1 VRIDLK
7 SVVLKGEILLICDSQ
22 MKKYALYSFIAIIVL
37 TLILVYGL
45 QKPNSPETV
54 LGSRITDSS
63 VKIQSSD
70 TTLSPSDSIGKN
82 QILIIYP
89 LGKENLKGKN
99 VLITMGGMGAK
110 LKWVQKWTEELYKAK
125 LKEFNIGMI
134 IVVKGPVEEYYDS
147 REIEIKEMTKRF
159 VAAYQQYGFNET
171 FLIVHSSGVFPAHQM
186 FDFLYIGG
194 DDPHNKSTKMRKLE
208 VLDPKGI
215 TKNRIT
221 YIMLD
226 GELGIPKGYTLTEK
240 MVKNLKKIYSFYA
253 VDSKTKTLS
262 GMAHEAK
269 KVQKEF
275 PGKTVLYEYK
285 AKDSGCNPG
294 AKWCVHETLITTRP
308 HNPAKY
314 DLEKDYQFFDPTRK
328 VVTGYMGVVK
338 NGKWE

>member
-1 VRIDLK
+1 MKKIIIIVFVFIVSFLTLFTFVNNSSDDK
-7 SVVLKGEILLICDSQ
+7 KTVVLAG
-22 MKKYALYSFIAIIVL
+22 
-37 TLILVYGL
+37 
-45 QKPNSPETV
+45 
-54 LGSRITDSS
+54 
-63 VKIQSSD
+63 KINSD
-70 TTLSPSDSIGKN
+70 TSLIDSASQNSIDFTPSDSIGKN
-82 QILIIYP
+82 QIVIIYP
-89 LGKENLKGKN
+89 SGKENLKGRN

-125 LKEFNIGMI
+125 LNEFNIGMI

-147 REIEIKEMTKRF
+147 REIEIKKMTKRY
-159 VAAYQQYGFNET
+159 VAAYQEYGFNET
-171 FLIVHSSGVFPAHQM
+171 YLIVHSSGVFPAHQM

-194 DDPHNKSTKMRKLE
+194 DDPNNKSMKMRKLE
-208 VLDPKGI
+208 VLDPEGI

-253 VDSKTKTLS
+253 VDAETKTFS
-262 GMAHEAK
+262 GMAKEAK
-269 KVQKEF
+269 MVKNKFQDE
-275 PGKTVLYEYK
+275 TILYEYI
-285 AKDSGCNPG
+285 AENSGCNRD

-308 HNPAKY
+308 HNPAGY
-314 DLEKDYQFFDPTRK
+314 DLEKDYQFFDSTRK

>member
-1 VRIDLK
+1 MKTKI
-7 SVVLKGEILLICDSQ
+7 VVGITLLSG
-22 MKKYALYSFIAIIVL
+22 M
-37 TLILVYGL
+37 LILIFGITWSPV
-45 QKPNSPETV
+45 PPETV
-54 LGSRITDSS
+54 LDSRITDSS

-70 TTLSPSDSIGKN
+70 TTLSPSDSVGKD

-89 LGKENLKGKN
+89 LGKEKLKGKN

-110 LKWVQKWTEELYKAK
+110 LKWVQKWTEELYKAR

-159 VAAYQQYGFNET
+159 VTAYQQYGFNET
-171 FLIVHSSGVFPAHQM
+171 YLIVHSSGVFPAHQM

-194 DDPHNKSTKMRKLE
+194 DDPTTKKMNARKLE
-208 VLDPKGI
+208 ILDPKGI

-226 GELGIPKGYTLTEK
+226 GELGIPKGYTLKEK
-240 MVKNLKKIYSFYA
+240 MVENLKKIYSFYA
-253 VDSKTKTLS
+253 VDAETGTRS
-262 GMAHEAK
+262 GMAHEAI
-269 KVQKEF
+269 KVKYAFQT
-275 PGKTVLYEYK
+275 KTTLYKYI
-285 AKDSGCNPG
+285 AKNSGCKPD

-308 HNPAKY
+308 HNPARY
-314 DLEKDYQFFDPTRK
+314 DLEKDYQFFDSTRK

>member
-1 VRIDLK
+1 LK
-7 SVVLKGEILLICDSQ
+7 KPIILVFV
-22 MKKYALYSFIAIIVL
+22 FIISLL
-37 TLILVYGL
+37 TLLTFVN
-45 QKPNSPETV
+45 NSSEDKKAEV
-54 LGSRITDSS
+54 LAG
-63 VKIQSSD
+63 KINSD
-70 TTLSPSDSIGKN
+70 TSLLGINSLDSNELSPADSIGRD

-89 LGKENLKGKN
+89 LGKENLKGRN

-125 LKEFNIGMI
+125 LKDFNIGMI

-147 REIEIKEMTKRF
+147 REIEIKEMIKRF

-194 DDPHNKSTKMRKLE
+194 DDPKIKSTQIRKLE
-208 VLDPKGI
+208 VLDPEGI

-226 GELGIPKGYTLTEK
+226 GELGIPNGYPLKEK
-240 MVKNLKKIYSFYA
+240 MVENLKKIYSFYA
-253 VDSKTKTLS
+253 VDAETGTRS
-262 GMAHEAK
+262 GMAHEAI
-269 KVQKEF
+269 KVKDTFQT
-275 PGKTVLYEYK
+275 KTTLYKYI
-285 AKDSGCNPG
+285 AKNSGCNTG

-308 HNPAKY
+308 HNHAGY
-314 DLEKDYQFFDPTRK
+314 DLEKDYQFFDSTRN

>member
-1 VRIDLK
+1 MQKIIIIVFVFIVSFLTLFTFVNNFSDDK
-7 SVVLKGEILLICDSQ
+7 KTVVLAG
-22 MKKYALYSFIAIIVL
+22 
-37 TLILVYGL
+37 
-45 QKPNSPETV
+45 
-54 LGSRITDSS
+54 
-63 VKIQSSD
+63 KINSD
-70 TTLSPSDSIGKN
+70 TSLIGSASQNSIDIIPSDSIGKD
-82 QILIIYP
+82 QIVIIYP
-89 LGKENLKGKN
+89 SGNENLKGKN

-147 REIEIKEMTKRF
+147 REIEIKKMTKRY
-159 VAAYQQYGFNET
+159 VAEYKKYGFNET

-194 DDPHNKSTKMRKLE
+194 DDPNNKSMKMRRLE
-208 VLDPKGI
+208 VLDPEGI

-240 MVKNLKKIYSFYA
+240 MVKNLKKIYSFCA
-253 VDSKTKTLS
+253 VDAETKTLS
-262 GMAHEAK
+262 GMAKEAK
-269 KVQKEF
+269 MVKNKF
-275 PGKTVLYEYK
+275 PDKTVLYEYT
-285 AKDSGCNPG
+285 AENSGCNRD

-308 HNPAKY
+308 HNPAGY
-314 DLEKDYQFFDPTRK
+314 DLEKDYQFFDSTRK